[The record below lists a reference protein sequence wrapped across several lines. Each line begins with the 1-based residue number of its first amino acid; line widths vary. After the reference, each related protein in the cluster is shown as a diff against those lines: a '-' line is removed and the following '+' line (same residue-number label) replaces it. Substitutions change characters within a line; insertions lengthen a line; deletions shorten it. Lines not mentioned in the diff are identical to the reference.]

1 MLTNTREQP
10 SGPPVCLDTH
20 EVARPRPGLLVGNVP
35 VSPTSP
41 AGVTTARVWVL
52 AWVSTPMTKSKLSAT
67 IAMRHRPPSSRF
79 GVVTASAREEAV
91 VGRNCKGSPPG
102 GYRAGHASD
111 QATATRPGPA
121 PVPTTSTCGHIPTK
135 DTSCP
140 RVSQFSGHAHPRS
153 RDQHRSCQPA
163 PGQPPPTLTVSVHSA
178 STRGATEA
186 DRGWRHLRLRFVRL
200 DCVLGVAEPRQREQL
215 PTGLIYL
222 DKFRGARSRPCLRAA
237 HDSSSVSIPTT
248 SERPDNADTN
258 GVNGPLPTSWRST
271 STTASG
277 RRGSSTENSCTA
289 KPLPVHSAITR
300 RSTPAPSRY
309 RTRTA
314 TRPVPRRRR
323 SAAARDSRV
332 HRQRLCS
339 A

>member
-1 MLTNTREQP
+1 MRTATEVQREAGQP
-10 SGPPVCLDTH
+10 PGVAHQPVGRH
-20 EVARPRPGLLVGNVP
+20 YGQGVGLGVGIHP
-35 VSPTSP
+35 DDEIKALCDDSHAASTS
-41 AGVTTARVWVL
+41 
-52 AWVSTPMTKSKLSAT
+52 
-67 IAMRHRPPSSRF
+67 SSRF

-121 PVPTTSTCGHIPTK
+121 PVPTTSTCGHIPRKT
-135 DTSCP
+135 P
-140 RVSQFSGHAHPRS
+140 RDRGSVSF
-153 RDQHRSCQPA
+153 
-163 PGQPPPTLTVSVHSA
+163 LSA

-314 TRPVPRRRR
+314 TRPP
-323 SAAARDSRV
+323 
-332 HRQRLCS
+332 
-339 A
+339 